1 MRAAAIKMRTYAK
14 TISDSSM
21 ERRQVLRFLLLAL
34 GALALAYVVLLT
46 STVWNIV
53 ERRALEAQARA
64 LGNEVGELELTYL
77 SAVNKIDPAFSQA
90 IGFKEVKAK
99 FVTRKCF
106 EHLTAESGTLKVTKN
121 EI

>member
-21 ERRQVLRFLLLAL
+21 ERRQVLHFLLLAL

-53 ERRALEAQARA
+53 ERRALETQARA

-90 IGFKEVKAK
+90 LGFKEVKAK
-99 FVTRKCF
+99 FVTRKSF
-106 EHLTAESGTLKVTKN
+106 EHLTAESGTLKVTQN